1 MEEKSY
7 KGLKTVR
14 ELRLFGFSFAAGML
28 LLSAV
33 AYIKD
38 YPAIVRIALVAL
50 IIFYMVLGVLYPRLL
65 LYTYIPVNTLL
76 RCLGNTILYVVFTAA
91 FYVLLSPFFIL
102 LRVINKDVI
111 THKSHSPMWED
122 VPKKD
127 NDPNRIAKLF

>member
-7 KGLKTVR
+7 KGLKTIR

-33 AYIKD
+33 AYIRD
-38 YPAIVRIALVAL
+38 YPSILRIALAAVIVFHLLFA
-50 IIFYMVLGVLYPRLL
+50 VLYPRLL
-65 LYTYIPVNTLL
+65 LFTYILVNTLL
-76 RCLGNTILYVVFTAA
+76 RYLGNTILYFVFAAA
-91 FYVLLSPFFIL
+91 FYTLLSPFFIL

-111 THKSHSPMWED
+111 KHKSPGPMWD
-122 VPKKD
+122 YVPEKD